1 MAHAVS
7 AKSGSLRA
15 RIVAGSAVLLSGS
28 TLATVLSLLYNI
40 VTARFLGPQ
49 GYGQATVI
57 YTVLTLVS
65 ALTLSYQIIVAK
77 LIAQQVTDEARSA
90 VYRKLNREAWVCGA
104 VVGFSLLLF
113 QSQIADYLQVSKAL
127 VDLIA
132 IGAAFYVPL
141 GSRRGL
147 IQGACG
153 FRGLALNLVL
163 EAGVRFVGSYAM
175 LLLGTGVPG
184 VIAANSAASVISWL
198 VIPPKLVPSSVD
210 PLGFS
215 QSMMEMLQALVFFS
229 GQMIIN
235 NCDMVLVKHFFLP
248 TAAGLYAA
256 VALVGRVIYT
266 FSSAVVNSMF
276 PVVAGT
282 GKDERRSLS
291 LMATSFGLV
300 FGIGAVMVLAL
311 LVLPASLW
319 QLFFGAGFVLP
330 GQHGLPYLLALK
342 GVASIIYSLC
352 VVIITY
358 EMSYRIANTSWVQL
372 AFSAAVIAAL
382 CRFHSSL
389 EEVILV
395 QLVLMC
401 VLMIVVGVPF
411 LRSALR
417 KDNEPDEAT
426 AGRVLRI
433 VRETSEDEAISE
445 FLKAD
450 LEHSCYE
457 GFRDNLRPIVM
468 RPNLSDSQENARRR
482 ALLFLRHLALWQELP
497 ADTKWY
503 EVTLTEA
510 DLPKVRVFP
519 RAQWRGIA
527 RGTFDLPVVADRIR
541 ARQETAVDPF
551 SRKIASICNC
561 LVEEECRPASIL
573 LIGIDE
579 KEPLT
584 IIDGNHRFVA
594 AVLSGRMHQLRFLC
608 GLSPKMRSCCWY
620 KTNLRTLARYAAN
633 LLAQCF
639 QNPEAELAQLCTE
652 PVTVAKAEVVV
663 MPAVPVQD
671 HMIEE
676 RAS

>member
-1 MAHAVS
+1 
-7 AKSGSLRA
+7 
-15 RIVAGSAVLLSGS
+15 
-28 TLATVLSLLYNI
+28 
-40 VTARFLGPQ
+40 
-49 GYGQATVI
+49 
-57 YTVLTLVS
+57 
-65 ALTLSYQIIVAK
+65 
-77 LIAQQVTDEARSA
+77 
-90 VYRKLNREAWVCGA
+90 
-104 VVGFSLLLF
+104 
-113 QSQIADYLQVSKAL
+113 
-127 VDLIA
+127 
-132 IGAAFYVPL
+132 
-141 GSRRGL
+141 
-147 IQGACG
+147 
-153 FRGLALNLVL
+153 
-163 EAGVRFVGSYAM
+163 
-175 LLLGTGVPG
+175 GVPG

-395 QLVLMC
+395 QLVLMS

-450 LEHSCYE
+450 LEHRCYE
-457 GFRDNLRPIVM
+457 GFRDSLRPIVM
-468 RPNLSDSQENARRR
+468 RPNLSDAQENARRR

-497 ADTKWY
+497 SDTKWY
-503 EVTLTEA
+503 EITLTNA
-510 DLPKVRVFP
+510 DLTKVRVFP

-541 ARQETAVDPF
+541 TRQKTAVDPF

-608 GLSPKMRSCCWY
+608 GLSPKMRRCCWY
-620 KTNLRTLARYAAN
+620 KTICARLRGMRRISWLS
-633 LLAQCF
+633 
-639 QNPEAELAQLCTE
+639 
-652 PVTVAKAEVVV
+652 
-663 MPAVPVQD
+663 
-671 HMIEE
+671 
-676 RAS
+676 ASR